1 MAEQITYDNL
11 NMELVV
17 WYNGTVNKFV
27 SEVYTTNANSEP
39 IDLNQNST
47 KLKEYAD
54 KVILITGSTETN
66 PDTAGK
72 AQAIFI
78 SKTNANGVIEGK
90 LMKLSDIPG
99 YIAGINVGGTNHVAN
114 GDVILKLV
122 GNGITIS
129 VNPEG
134 TVNFDASTLVSGIG
148 NAATAAAAADKK
160 AQDAL
165 NAIETLTGGSGDGTI
180 ADIVSDAIAGVVGK
194 DGDEAGDDTIKGA
207 KKYADEQ
214 VGALETELFGDGTK
228 ILEKHLPD
236 YILGQL
242 KFGGTIGNTETSTVN
257 QKLKVSPTSSYIDEF
272 KSEGITGPFDITTDF
287 NSSGFDPSDNEG
299 WYFIVKKPNAVGMGG
314 FGWDAINGPSGII
327 YKDFYD
333 VGDWFL
339 STGEAWEKID
349 NTDSVT
355 SVADFTGAVTIGQI
369 KGKLTDLGTEHFDDS
384 VNASLANADTAVQSV
399 KAVKD
404 NLSNKYLKAE
414 TDGTTVT
421 IDAHIRTMSSF
432 MPSTDGTTTVVA
444 GTGTADAK
452 DIYDFIKARLSIRK
466 V

>member
-17 WYNGTVNKFV
+17 WYNGTVSAFEN
-27 SEVYTTNANSEP
+27 EVYTKDISGKPTS
-39 IDLNQNST
+39 LNQISS

-78 SKTNANGVIEGK
+78 SKTNANGTIEGK

-99 YIAGINVGGTNHVAN
+99 YIAGINVEGKNHVAN

-134 TVNFDASTLVSGIG
+134 TVNFDASTLAASVG

-165 NAIETLTGGSGDGTI
+165 NAIKTLTGGSGDGSI

-194 DGDEAGDDTIKGA
+194 DGDKYTDSTIYGA
-207 KKYADEQ
+207 KAYADEQ
-214 VGALETELFGDGTK
+214 VGALESVLFGDEGGKK
-228 ILEKHLPD
+228 ILTRNLPD
-236 YILGQL
+236 VILGQL
-242 KFGGTIGNTETSTVN
+242 KFGGTISNTRPVLEAPTN
-257 QKLKVSPTSSYIDEF
+257 FHIAISPSKNYIDE
-272 KSEGITGPFDITTDF
+272 KGLDENNATIYITK
-287 NSSGFDPSDNEG
+287 PSDFPASNNEG
-299 WYFIVKKPNAVGMGG
+299 WYFIVAKTKMDTGDDSVG
-314 FGWDAINGPSGII
+314 
-327 YKDFYD
+327 DFAWETGNNVFS

-339 STGEAWEKID
+339 STGKKWERID
-349 NTDSVT
+349 NTDAVT
-355 SVADFTGAVTIGQI
+355 SVADFTGAVSIEQI
-369 KGKLTDLGTEHFDDS
+369 QGKLSGLGTEHFADS

-414 TDGTTVT
+414 TNGTTVE
-421 IDAHIRTMSSF
+421 IDAHIRTMRSF